1 MKNYIV
7 RRNNDLFDNMW
18 NDFFRSG
25 VSSKSLMRTD
35 IKEDENQYMMEVEIP
50 GFEKQD
56 ITVDFENGY
65 LTVEA
70 KKEQA
75 NEEKEENAQPKYLHR
90 ERVESYSRSYYH
102 GDVDATNIKAR
113 YENGVLTLNVPKQ
126 KANNTHKIVID

>member
-56 ITVDFENGY
+56 ITVDFENAY
-65 LTVEA
+65 VTVEA
-70 KKEQA
+70 KKQQA
-75 NEEKEENAQPKYLHR
+75 NEEKEDNAHPKYLHR
-90 ERVESYSRSYYH
+90 ERVESYSRSYYL